1 MDTIN
6 IDDINST
13 LNMDIGNIYS
23 DDNETSNFQL
33 YLQDDDD
40 ENDDSI
46 SRVYDTNLTQNKDDS
61 ASNSPQRNFIYGT
74 ESAQCIISDNIDSSP
89 RMCSTDLNTY
99 GTNDTIPMS
108 NSEVRG
114 NIYQKLF
121 FPNNILP
128 FFWQILQFLKDF
140 LAIEDQS
147 TYDEEFE
154 PHSPEHS
161 FEETLENLLQQRE
174 TMLNFMDCK
183 LADHVAQGILKFS
196 NNISNY

>member
-1 MDTIN
+1 
-6 IDDINST
+6 
-13 LNMDIGNIYS
+13 MDIGNIYS

-74 ESAQCIISDNIDSSP
+74 ESAQCVNSDNFDSSP

-121 FPNNILP
+121 LTNTPIFKS
-128 FFWQILQFLKDF
+128 FF
-140 LAIEDQS
+140 S
-147 TYDEEFE
+147 
-154 PHSPEHS
+154 H
-161 FEETLENLLQQRE
+161 
-174 TMLNFMDCK
+174 
-183 LADHVAQGILKFS
+183 
-196 NNISNY
+196 